1 MWGQP
6 PDRGGFSPSFIL
18 GLVLI
23 MFLLTADMSAWGN
36 GNNGNPQQ
44 LRLGQQAQQQ
54 AQEVREK
61 LLYELTL
68 SNERLE
74 KENRHLHQQLL
85 VLRRL
90 LRTCRGGAAGNRT
103 LTPSELAQLAQVEID
118 LASGKTSAAAAGAGV
133 GAAAGAAAVAGGAA
147 AAAGAGAGTTQGSAA
162 GAGVSG
168 TGTGAGVGEH
178 PDHGATQKQA
188 AGGIGGR

>member
-1 MWGQP
+1 
-6 PDRGGFSPSFIL
+6 
-18 GLVLI
+18 
-23 MFLLTADMSAWGN
+23 MFLLTADMSAWN

-44 LRLGQQAQQQ
+44 VRLGQQAQQQ

-103 LTPSELAQLAQVEID
+103 LTPSELVQLAQAELD
-118 LASGKTSAAAAGAGV
+118 LASGKTSATATAAGAGT
-133 GAAAGAAAVAGGAA
+133 GTAAGTGKGAD
-147 AAAGAGAGTTQGSAA
+147 AGAGSTQGSE
-162 GAGVSG
+162 
-168 TGTGAGVGEH
+168 TGAGTSGM
-178 PDHGATQKQA
+178 GAGQKQDQAAAQKQA
-188 AGGIGGR
+188 AGGR